1 MKKIKHVLQTQRNR
15 HQLLCQSAVLY
26 LKKASSM
33 TISGVVFFSSLLC
46 KGLRVLRLF
55 RDSAKQMGGHEA
67 RCHSFKNAPPLLL
80 SGQTFVKTS
89 AVQQI
94 DTQFIYKIKRCR
106 PGSVSFSKCSVCRNR
121 YKIVQQSTITDVFFF
136 FPIHRDQDN
145 NIL

>member
-46 KGLRVLRLF
+46 KGLRVTVQRQ
-55 RDSAKQMGGHEA
+55 RQTDGGA
-67 RCHSFKNAPPLLL
+67 RGSLPQLQNAPPLLL

-136 FPIHRDQDN
+136 PIHRDQDN